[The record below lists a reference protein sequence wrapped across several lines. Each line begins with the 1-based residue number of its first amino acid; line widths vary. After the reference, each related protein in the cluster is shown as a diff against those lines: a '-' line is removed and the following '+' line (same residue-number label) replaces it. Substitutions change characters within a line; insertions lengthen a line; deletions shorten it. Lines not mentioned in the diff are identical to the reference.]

1 MGAPGSWGWRGNV
14 FKNNLILGIDTDLNT
29 YRSPST
35 DLRRNPVQP
44 PVGGYYSY
52 QGRSTVAALSCASLP
67 CGCKSASYMY
77 MNVIHDIVHGQ
88 SCTRTS
94 DDYRQ

>member
-52 QGRSTVAALSCASLP
+52 QGWSTLCFSSLWLQV
-67 CGCKSASYMY
+67 SI
-77 MNVIHDIVHGQ
+77 IHVHH
-88 SCTRTS
+88 T
-94 DDYRQ
+94 